1 MKIFNNTKA
10 QLDFICLKVYMMK
23 LKISKDTIIKL
34 GGLMVVLM
42 GLSYISKNIKMKEER
57 MSDIFNNKSINKYL
71 EERNE
76 ILKSTKPILW
86 IHIPYEAN
94 IRNQSHHGSPIS
106 TNLNQPYINL
116 TVKSIIDHCGES
128 FTICVVDD
136 TTFEKLIPNW
146 EINMSKL
153 TNPTK
158 EYVRFLGL
166 MRLLYIYGGFLCPKS
181 FLCQKDLKEFYDQTT
196 ENEKFVIFEEK
207 NKTLSR
213 TDYEYLPN
221 IEFCCCL
228 KNNDIVDSICG
239 FLEELI
245 STDYTNESN
254 IINRIGLFIKGKA
267 KRELILEV
275 HGGEIGILNKN
286 NEEILLE
293 DLFSDSYV
301 DFEKNKLGIL
311 IPSDEINRRKQY
323 EWFQSETSRG
333 ILLSDYTLAKQI
345 ALTIG
350 NKVITDER
358 VANKS
363 RSNYTEKMTLC
374 EKNKKTQKHVG
385 YWETPLGNTYWGL
398 KPNYLG
404 DKIEMK
410 TI

>member
-1 MKIFNNTKA
+1 
-10 QLDFICLKVYMMK
+10 MK
-23 LKISKDTIIKL
+23 LKISKETIIKL
-34 GGLMVVLM
+34 GGLIVVLM
-42 GLSYISKNIKMKEER
+42 GLSYISKSIKMKEDR
-57 MSDIFNNKSINKYL
+57 ISDMFNKDSINKYL
-71 EERNE
+71 QERNE
-76 ILKSTKPILW
+76 IMNSTKPILW

-94 IRNQSHHGSPIS
+94 TRNQTHHGSPVS
-106 TNLNQPYINL
+106 MNLNKPYINM
-116 TVKSIIDHCGES
+116 TVKSIIDYCGES

-136 TTFEKLIPNW
+136 TTFKKLIPNW

-166 MRLLYIYGGFLCPKS
+166 MRLLYIYGGLLCPKS
-181 FLCQKDLKEFYDQTT
+181 FLCQKDLKEFYEHST

-213 TDYEYLPN
+213 NEYEYLPN

-228 KNNDIVDSICG
+228 KRNEIVDSICG

-267 KRELILEV
+267 KRDLIFEV
-275 HGGEIGILNKN
+275 YGKEIGILNSN

-293 DLFSDSYV
+293 DLFNNSYV
-301 DFEKNKLGIL
+301 DFAKSKLGIL
-311 IPSDEINRRKQY
+311 IPSDEINRRKKY
-323 EWFQSETSRG
+323 EWFQSETSRN
-333 ILLSDYTLAKQI
+333 ILLSDYTLAKQF
-345 ALTIG
+345 ALTLG
-350 NKVITDER
+350 NKINTDER

-363 RSNYTEKMTLC
+363 LSNYTEKMTYC
-374 EKNKKTQKHVG
+374 EKNKEINNHVG

-404 DKIEMK
+404 DKIKMK
-410 TI
+410 